1 MELVERHI
9 IKPNHRFYREAD
21 RLSWL
26 CKNFYNNANYI
37 YRQKF
42 FASQERNALA
52 VDRAL
57 KTSPDYKALPAKVAQ
72 STIGLAIKLV
82 IKAWTSYYMA
92 VRNDREDQTKF
103 KTAPKIP
110 HDKGSRELKR
120 EDGHYVVVFNCQA
133 VSKRALKKG
142 YDRPSGTNIWLPS
155 KVTSILEIRIVPKV
169 GCYVVEVL
177 YEKLEQPLQVNRRVA
192 AIDLGLNNMATL
204 TYNVRGL
211 VPTIYEGRGVKS
223 RNQYSNQVS
232 SALKLLLPVAQ
243 KNSKKLA
250 RLWHKRNCKVDYYLH
265 TTSSAIIKELVNHQI
280 GLLAIGQYA
289 WLKEN
294 CSENVGFRSSTQPTH
309 YARSVFLELTEPYWA
324 IGWNEDFKDGINTG
338 KVDNLNFSRIPHR
351 RFVQMLQYKGQL
363 AGIQVGLVEESYT
376 SKCSAW
382 DLEPIHQHSDYIGS
396 RVKRGLFRTQ
406 TGRFINA
413 DVKGSLNIG
422 PKAVGDGLIPNSLE
436 GFVVNPV
443 H

>member
-21 RLSWL
+21 RLSLL
-26 CKNFYNNANYI
+26 CKNLYNSANYI
-37 YRQKF
+37 YHKKF
-42 FASQERNALA
+42 FASQQTNALA
-52 VDRAL
+52 VDHAL
-57 KTSPDYKALPAKVAQ
+57 KTSPDYKALPAKLAQ
-72 STIGLAIKLV
+72 STIGLE
-82 IKAWTSYYMA
+82 IKAWTSYYLG
-92 VRNDREDQTKF
+92 VRNYQEYTTKF
-103 KTAPKIP
+103 KTAAQSP
-110 HDKGSRELKR
+110 HYQGSRDRKR
-120 EDGHYVVVFNCQA
+120 ENGRYVVVFNCQA

-142 YDRPSGTNIWLPS
+142 YVRPSGTNIWLPS

-177 YEKLEQPLQVNRRVA
+177 YEKLEQPLQVNQTVA
-192 AIDLGLNNMATL
+192 AIALGLNNLATL

-211 VPTIYEGRGVKS
+211 VATIYDGQAVKS
-223 RNQYSNQVS
+223 TNQYCNQVS

-250 RLWHKRNCKVDYYLH
+250 KLWHKRNCKVDYYLP
-265 TTSSAIIKELVNHQI
+265 TTSYAIIKELVNHQI
-280 GLLAIGQYA
+280 GLLAIG
-289 WLKEN
+289 
-294 CSENVGFRSSTQPTH
+294 
-309 YARSVFLELTEPYWA
+309 
-324 IGWNEDFKDGINTG
+324 WNDDFKDGINTG
-338 KVDNLNFSRIPHR
+338 LVNNQNFPCIPHR

-363 AGIQVGLVEESYT
+363 AGIPVLLVEESYT
-376 SKCSAW
+376 SQCSAL
-382 DLEPIHQHSDYIGS
+382 DLEPIQQHSDYIGS

-413 DVKGSLNIG
+413 DVNGYWNIG
-422 PKAVGDGLIPNSLE
+422 PKAVGDWFIPNSIE